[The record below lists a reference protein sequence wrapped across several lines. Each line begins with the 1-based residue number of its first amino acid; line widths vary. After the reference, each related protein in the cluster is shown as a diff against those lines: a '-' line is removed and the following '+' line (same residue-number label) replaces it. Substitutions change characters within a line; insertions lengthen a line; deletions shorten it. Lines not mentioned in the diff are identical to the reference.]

1 MQASSVLRQGAFPH
15 TRFKLL
21 SGSCSSSHLLIAP
34 YENHIPIDTQI
45 AITMANSTANNRKR
59 DEIFRL
65 SHLLQDRQ
73 GFPAEAGIMTLGESP
88 AINWIS
94 TLRGAST

>member
-1 MQASSVLRQGAFPH
+1 MQASSVPRQGHFC
-15 TRFKLL
+15 TQD
-21 SGSCSSSHLLIAP
+21 SSFCQGLALFLACNIAP
-34 YENHIPIDTQI
+34 FENHIPIDTEI
-45 AITMANSTANNRKR
+45 AITMANSIANNGKR

>member
-1 MQASSVLRQGAFPH
+1 MV
-15 TRFKLL
+15 
-21 SGSCSSSHLLIAP
+21 
-34 YENHIPIDTQI
+34 
-45 AITMANSTANNRKR
+45 NSTANNGKR

-94 TLRGAST
+94 TLRGASA